1 MANVTGYSGTDEG
14 TFSRRGSGAGKF
26 QRPGADPGLF
36 GGMLNQLR
44 GALGGMS
51 PGPQITG
58 DIAQESARVTQ
69 GGMGRNRG
77 LANVTQGTG
86 GLLSGAAQGAAQ
98 NVRNLLS
105 PGGLAFGSTALGLM
119 PGAIGITK
127 QQGLGAGITSTA
139 AGLGAAAITAPIS
152 QGLMASPNLGAKI
165 AGLGLQFAAPALAQ
179 AGVAGLMGGV
189 GEGKKGAG
197 GADVSVKIPGTPEV
211 PMSDAARERI
221 QRERDLQYEVD
232 KTKRLGQLNLALD
245 NQAAMDRINT
255 NLQYQRSL
263 QPLVEQILRQQLVN
277 KQAQITSETA
287 AYQQLGRQAGMFNLA
302 GLGMTEAGAF
312 ARTAISSNP
321 YANSVIQAPSISF
334 G

>member
-26 QRPGADPGLF
+26 QRPGADPGMF

-69 GGMGRNRG
+69 GGMGRNLGR
-77 LANVTQGTG
+77 ANVTQGAG

-98 NVRNLLS
+98 NARNLLS
-105 PGGLAFGSTALGLM
+105 PGGLAFGSTALGLV
-119 PGAIGITK
+119 PGAIGITQ

-152 QGLMASPNLGAKI
+152 RGLMAIPNPVAKI

-189 GEGKKGAG
+189 EAFN
-197 GADVSVKIPGTPEV
+197 VNEIFNMRLTNKI
-211 PMSDAARERI
+211 A
-221 QRERDLQYEVD
+221 
-232 KTKRLGQLNLALD
+232 
-245 NQAAMDRINT
+245 
-255 NLQYQRSL
+255 
-263 QPLVEQILRQQLVN
+263 LVN
-277 KQAQITSETA
+277 HS
-287 AYQQLGRQAGMFNLA
+287 LA
-302 GLGMTEAGAF
+302 
-312 ARTAISSNP
+312 
-321 YANSVIQAPSISF
+321 
-334 G
+334 